1 MAVDLSDPATI
12 QDPYPAYAWLRE
24 HAPVHRWELDGHPR
38 GGMWMVSRHADARAM
53 MADDRCT
60 KRGARVGVDEA
71 GAPPIMMFLDP
82 PEHTRVR
89 RPAAATFTR
98 RRVAA
103 LRDEVAEDVARLVA
117 PLVAGD
123 PVDVVADVAMPLP
136 LDTIIRLLGLR
147 IEDGPYLHGLTQ
159 RILDAVDAG
168 TSDDAEDAV
177 TADALLQQHMRDHVA
192 RRRDRPA
199 DDLTS
204 AMLAQPELDDTD
216 VALLCTQLLVNGHE
230 TTVNLIGTGLW
241 TLLSHRDQWD
251 RLVADPSLVDGA
263 VEECLR
269 FDAPNQRTSS
279 RFTLEP
285 IEVAGT
291 TIPAGEQVTC
301 LIGAANRDGDVFA
314 SPDAVDVGR
323 APNPH
328 LSFGHGRHHCPGAAL
343 TRLEFAT
350 LLRHLVTR
358 APDLDVVGGPPRYRP
373 NSFDRGLETLVLR
386 RGG

>member
-1 MAVDLSDPATI
+1 MSVDLSDPATI

-24 HAPVHRWELDGHPR
+24 HAPVHRWELDAHPR
-38 GGMWMVSRHADARAM
+38 GGMWMVSRHADARAL

-60 KRGARVGVDEA
+60 KRGARVGVEEV
-71 GAPPIMMFLDP
+71 GVPPIMMFLDP

-103 LRDEVAEDVARLVA
+103 LRDEVAADVARLVA
-117 PLVAGD
+117 PLVDGAA
-123 PVDVVADVAMPLP
+123 VDVVAEVATPLP

-147 IEDGPYLHGLTQ
+147 LEDGPRLHELTT
-159 RILDAVDAG
+159 RILDAVDAA
-168 TSDDAEDAV
+168 TSDDASDAEAADAV
-177 TADALLQQHMRDHVA
+177 LQRHMRDHVA
-192 RRRDRPA
+192 DRRARPA

-204 AMLAQPELDDTD
+204 AMLAQPELGDTD
-216 VALLCTQLLVNGHE
+216 VALLCAQLLVNGHE

-241 TLLSHRDQWD
+241 TLLSHRDQWE
-251 RLVADPSLVDGA
+251 RLVADPGLVDGA

-269 FDAPNQRTSS
+269 FEAPNQRTSS
-279 RFTLEP
+279 RFTLEDV
-285 IEVAGT
+285 EVAGV

-301 LIGAANRDGDVFA
+301 LIGAANRDAAVFEV
-314 SPDAVDVGR
+314 PDAVDVGR

-328 LSFGHGRHHCPGAAL
+328 LTFGHGRHHCPGAAL
-343 TRLEFAT
+343 TRLEFGE
-350 LLRHLVTR
+350 LLRHLVTH
-358 APDLDVVGGPPRYRP
+358 APDLEVVGGPPRYRP
-373 NSFDRGLETLVLR
+373 NSFDRGLEALVLR